1 MGHGKLTA
9 IVMALALSLGLA
21 ACGGGGG
28 GSSGGPDPAETQRT
42 AIATA
47 IQAARYAAGGLD
59 EGSTDADVAAAEAAV
74 EEAREAVTGAN
85 ALSDEERDGYGVT
98 IELIEA
104 LLGPARMRIGAARLA
119 EARGLLSAFE
129 SGPRIDGIGA
139 TVRHGAA
146 PVLSGTVLG
155 TPPKPIGIETAIV
168 PGSGR
173 VSGGWA
179 SGSYSASDDTAGTL
193 DTVAFQT
200 DIEAPAARPFSGEGG
215 RYVLADDGSLPI
227 GTDTDATLIASPSFP
242 TSAGIRTH
250 EPDGEGLA
258 QVLGTFDGA
267 EGIYVCPAAGGSPCT
282 SSLKHGGGI
291 ALEGGRDGWKF
302 LPVPGAEVAEPDA
315 EYRYFGWWLRQSGG
329 AWFVGTFHAGVG
341 DAADEFSG
349 LATLQ
354 GPASYRGPAT
364 GMFAIADGDAGSSGA
379 FSATA
384 RLTARFG
391 DGVDLGTVTGTV
403 DGFTVDGEAMPW
415 TVTLGAAGIGADGSI
430 AATEADAAR
439 TVWSIG
445 DEPGA
450 APGGAPPTWKGR
462 FHEAGEDRVPM
473 AATGTFEA
481 GRGDNAR
488 MIGAFGATLQEQ

>member
-1 MGHGKLTA
+1 MGQGKLTA

-21 ACGGGGG
+21 ACSGGG
-28 GSSGGPDPAETQRT
+28 GSSGGPDPETERT
-42 AIATA
+42 AIVTA
-47 IQAARYAAGGLD
+47 IQAARDAAGGLG
-59 EGSTDADVAAAEAAV
+59 EGSIDADVAAAEAAV
-74 EEAREAVTGAN
+74 EEAREAITDAT
-85 ALSDEERDGYGVT
+85 ALSEEERDGYGVT

-119 EARGLLSAFE
+119 EARSLLSAFE
-129 SGPRIDGIGA
+129 SGPRIDGIQA
-139 TVRHGAA
+139 TVRHGAT
-146 PVLSGTVLG
+146 PMLSGTVLG
-155 TPPKPIGIETAIV
+155 APPKPIGIETAIV

-173 VSGGWA
+173 VFGGWA
-179 SGSYSASDDTAGTL
+179 GGNYTASDDTAGTV

-200 DIEAPAARPFSGEGG
+200 DIEAPTARPFSGEGG
-215 RYVLADDGSLPI
+215 RYMLADDGSLPI
-227 GTDTDATLIASPSFP
+227 GTDTNATLIASPSFP

-302 LPVPGAEVAEPDA
+302 LPVPGADVAEPDA
-315 EYRYFGWWLRQSGG
+315 SYRYFGWWLRRSGG
-329 AWFVGTFHAGVG
+329 AYFIGTFHAGVG
-341 DAADEFSG
+341 DAAEEFFR
-349 LATLQ
+349 LAALQ
-354 GPASYRGPAT
+354 GPASYRGPAV
-364 GMFAIADGDAGSSGA
+364 GMFAIADENAGSLGRFA
-379 FSATA
+379 ATA

-391 DGVDLGTVTGTV
+391 DGIDFGTVTGTI
-403 DGFTVDGEAMPW
+403 DGFTVNGEAMPW
-415 TVTLGAAGIGADGSI
+415 TVDLGAAGIGADGSI

-450 APGGAPPTWKGR
+450 APGGPPPTWEGQ
-462 FHEAGEDRVPM
+462 FHEASEDRVPM